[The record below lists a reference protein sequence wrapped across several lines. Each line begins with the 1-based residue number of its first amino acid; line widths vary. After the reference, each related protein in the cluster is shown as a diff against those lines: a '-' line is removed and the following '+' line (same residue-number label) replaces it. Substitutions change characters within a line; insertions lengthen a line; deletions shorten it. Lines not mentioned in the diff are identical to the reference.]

1 MLPAV
6 FLDWSNS
13 APTVEGTH
21 NGHHLGQPK
30 REQACWN
37 QHFRLHGRLAGDD
50 TIEAGAGRDLILAG
64 EGNDTVS
71 AGDGDDTV
79 DGGSGSD
86 VIDGGVGR
94 DVLFGG
100 AGADAVNGGADDDTI
115 VGGSGAD
122 RLDGGDGV
130 DTVIYL
136 TSSAAVKV
144 DLAAGTG
151 VGGDA
156 AGDQL
161 SLIENVTGSIFS
173 DLLVG
178 NDQDNHLVGAF
189 GSDALAGGA
198 GNDVLDGGHGAD
210 VISDGS
216 GADFIDSSSGKDSIN
231 LANDA
236 TTDRIDLNPGCG
248 GDTITGFDTS
258 AVPGS
263 GDLLDISDLIDYAD
277 PTPSLA
283 EAIADGFVNFAG
295 GANVAVQVDGDG
307 LLNGSSFTTIAIL
320 TGVAQATAATDLADN
335 IVLA

>member
-86 VIDGGVGR
+86 VI
-94 DVLFGG
+94 
-100 AGADAVNGGADDDTI
+100 
-115 VGGSGAD
+115 
-122 RLDGGDGV
+122 
-130 DTVIYL
+130 
-136 TSSAAVKV
+136 